1 MVFMRIMGLDF
12 GDKRIG
18 VAVSDPT
25 GLIAQGLAVLERGKS
40 LKADLLRV
48 RDLAE
53 KNEVETIVIGL
64 PRNMDGSLGPQ
75 AEKVRMF
82 GQKLAGLLDLPV
94 KYWDER
100 LTTMAAEKLLIQADV
115 SRARRRKVIDKMAA
129 SLILQGYLDFH
140 SKSQGFSTDA

>member
-64 PRNMDGSLGPQ
+64 PRNMDGGLGPQ

-140 SKSQGFSTDA
+140 SKS

>member
-140 SKSQGFSTDA
+140 SKS

>member
-40 LKADLLRV
+40 LKADLLRL

-53 KNEVETIVIGL
+53 KNEVETVVIGL
-64 PRNMDGSLGPQ
+64 PRNMDGGLGPQ

-140 SKSQGFSTDA
+140 SKS

>member
-40 LKADLLRV
+40 LKADLLRL

-140 SKSQGFSTDA
+140 SKS

>member
-25 GLIAQGLAVLERGKS
+25 GLIAQGLEVLERGKS

-140 SKSQGFSTDA
+140 SKS